1 MAQLL
6 ACSQEAARLGLRRAD
21 FARLLLPRLLLL
33 LLLLADVS
41 RCVARNIGF
50 FFH

>member
-33 LLLLADVS
+33 LLLADVS